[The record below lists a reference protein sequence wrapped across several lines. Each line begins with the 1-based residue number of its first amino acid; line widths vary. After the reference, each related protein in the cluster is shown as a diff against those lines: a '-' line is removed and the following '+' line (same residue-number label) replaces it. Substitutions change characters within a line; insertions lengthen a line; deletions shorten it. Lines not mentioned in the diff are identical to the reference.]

1 MDVDRLNEE
10 MMRTLPGE
18 EHVYLSAD
26 AVVIGHVTSDEGL
39 HVTPEFLN
47 TINISGL
54 PPHVLTIKAGA
65 VVMLL
70 RNLNPKKGLCNGTR
84 MIITSVTQRVLRG
97 IILTGDHHHKK
108 CVIPRITLYPSSNT
122 YPFKFGRRQF
132 PIRLAYAMTINKSQG
147 QTFRRTGLL
156 LPQSCFAH
164 GQLYVAFSRCGH
176 PPDDM
181 TRTGLKVVVYDTQI
195 QGRKKDQGGIRTN
208 ETEGTTTQNI
218 VLTEIF
224 K

>member
-1 MDVDRLNEE
+1 MTWYHIIWHCKTFDRIIVGW
-10 MMRTLPGE
+10 T
-18 EHVYLSAD
+18 
-26 AVVIGHVTSDEGL
+26 
-39 HVTPEFLN
+39 
-47 TINISGL
+47 
-54 PPHVLTIKAGA
+54 VLK
-65 VVMLL
+65 
-70 RNLNPKKGLCNGTR
+70 LC
-84 MIITSVTQRVLRG
+84 
-97 IILTGDHHHKK
+97 HHKK

-132 PIRLAYAMTINKSQG
+132 PIRLAYAMTINKNQG

-156 LPQSCFAH
+156 LPQSCFTH

-176 PPDDM
+176 PPDDK

-195 QGRKKDQGGIRTN
+195 QGRRKDEGGIRTN

-224 K
+224 KWLVCDTMYNYDSMLFRYITYCL